1 MSFGSTLFR
10 FPCSHPAWPQTT
22 KKNTVLP
29 NKITLQHSKPGISPM
44 SKCCF
49 STLQVMRWFW
59 WVTSMPIRHHSRSRW
74 PCLQGVVWS
83 ITWKCYWSPYR
94 HVLTL
99 DFGLGIPHPFEVKGR
114 IFFFLVSCWISW
126 LRFVYE
132 RFVDL
137 KKKVL
142 HHFLIFLRI
151 PFITE
156 DHIHPAGFLVFQC
169 TNDGRCDILRIES
182 NTLGR
187 IFVGLGTR
195 MDDTMAASCKKKITL
210 ANFRSHRIT
219 NFGQEIIS
227 ND

>member
-114 IFFFLVSCWISW
+114 IFFIKNQLLNFLVEVCLWEVCRFEKEGTSPLLDFPSYPIHHRRSYSSC
-126 LRFVYE
+126 
-132 RFVDL
+132 
-137 KKKVL
+137 
-142 HHFLIFLRI
+142 
-151 PFITE
+151 
-156 DHIHPAGFLVFQC
+156 
-169 TNDGRCDILRIES
+169 
-182 NTLGR
+182 R
-187 IFVGLGTR
+187 IFSLS
-195 MDDTMAASCKKKITL
+195 MY
-210 ANFRSHRIT
+210 
-219 NFGQEIIS
+219 QWW
-227 ND
+227 